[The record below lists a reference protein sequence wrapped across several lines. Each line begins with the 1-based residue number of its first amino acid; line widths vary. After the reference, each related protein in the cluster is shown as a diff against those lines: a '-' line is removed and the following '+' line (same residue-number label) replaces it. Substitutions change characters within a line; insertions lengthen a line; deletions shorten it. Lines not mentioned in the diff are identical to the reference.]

1 MTHRIFNAGNVLGGT
16 AFLAMIGVVGAAS
29 WAIENDGSYWST
41 IAFMVLLIACAYLS
55 IREEGKRK

>member
-16 AFLAMIGVVGAAS
+16 AFLAMIAVPGAVESGMYITA
-29 WAIENDGSYWST
+29 A
-41 IAFMVLLIACAYLS
+41 VLIVILIASAYLA